1 MSLIVMRHG
10 ETLFNKM
17 GVLAG
22 WTNVPLSNL
31 GKQQVFR
38 TIPVLK
44 SVNIQ
49 KIFTSDQQR
58 SIETANIIKKELQKD
73 IPIISSE
80 ALKERHYGILT
91 GKPKSELNNLYS
103 PQTVQSWRRGYYDR
117 PPYGENLH
125 DVKMRVSNFY
135 EANII
140 HCFDNQ
146 QNILVV
152 SHSNTLRALFV
163 HLKLK
168 DENTIEKFDINNC
181 QIIKIDWKNCKFS
194 YLMV

>member
-10 ETLFNKM
+10 ETLFNRM

-22 WTNVPLSNL
+22 WTDVPLSNL
-31 GKQQVFR
+31 GKQQVYR
-38 TIPVLK
+38 AVTVLNNK
-44 SVNIQ
+44 NIQ

-58 SIETANIIKKELQKD
+58 TIETADIIKKQLR
-73 IPIISSE
+73 INSISISSE
-80 ALKERHYGILT
+80 ALRERHYGILT
-91 GKPKSELNNLYS
+91 GKSTSELDDLYS
-103 PQTVQSWRRGYYDR
+103 PKIVQSWRRGYYDR

-125 DVKMRVSNFY
+125 DVNMRISKY
-135 EANII
+135 YKDNIQPCLY
-140 HCFDNQ
+140 HQ
-146 QNILVV
+146 QNVLIV

-168 DENTIEKFDINNC
+168 DEYSIENFDIKNC
-181 QIIKIDWKNCKFS
+181 QMIDIDWKNCKFS

>member
-10 ETLFNKM
+10 ETMFNKL

-31 GKQQVFR
+31 GKQQVIR
-38 TIPVLK
+38 TVPILK
-44 SVNIQ
+44 NLDIQ
-49 KIFTSDQQR
+49 NIFTSDQQR
-58 SIETANIIKKELQKD
+58 SIKTANIIQKELKKN
-73 IPIISSE
+73 IPIVEST
-80 ALKERHYGILT
+80 ALKERHYGILS
-91 GKPKSELNNLYS
+91 GKLKSELNLLYS
-103 PQTVQSWRRGYYDR
+103 PPVVQSWRRGYYDR

-125 DVKMRVSNFY
+125 DVRIRVAGFY
-135 EANII
+135 DEEIKP
-140 HCFDNQ
+140 CLQNQ
-146 QNILVV
+146 QNVLVI

-168 DENTIEKFDINNC
+168 DEKSIENFDILNC
-181 QIIKIDWKNCKFS
+181 QVINIDWKNCKFS

>member
-10 ETLFNKM
+10 ETMFNKM

-31 GKQQVFR
+31 GKQQVIR

-44 SVNIQ
+44 NLKIQ

-58 SIETANIIKKELQKD
+58 SIETAYIIQKEIKQHF
-73 IPIISSE
+73 PIIQSA
-80 ALKERHYGILT
+80 ALKERHYGILS
-91 GKPKSELNNLYS
+91 GKLKSELNLLYS
-103 PQTVQSWRRGYYDR
+103 FPVVQSWRRGYYDR

-125 DVKMRVSNFY
+125 DVKIRVSNYY
-135 EANII
+135 ESQIEPCLKN
-140 HCFDNQ
+140 NQ
-146 QNILVV
+146 NVLVV

-163 HLKLK
+163 YLKLK
-168 DENTIEKFDINNC
+168 DEKSIETFDIKNC
-181 QIIKIDWKNCKFS
+181 QIMNIDWKNCKFS

>member
-22 WTNVPLSNL
+22 WTNVFMSNL
-31 GKQQVFR
+31 GKQQVIR

-44 SVNIQ
+44 TANIQ
-49 KIFTSDQQR
+49 KIFTSDQHR
-58 SIETANIIKKELQKD
+58 TIETANIIKKEIKQK

-91 GKPKSELNNLYS
+91 GKSKIELNNRYS

-117 PPYGENLH
+117 PPYGENLD
-125 DVKMRVSNFY
+125 DVKMRVSCYY
-135 EANII
+135 EANIKP
-140 HCFDNQ
+140 CLDNQ
-146 QNILVV
+146 QNILLV

-168 DENTIEKFDINNC
+168 DEKTIHNFDIKNC
-181 QIIKIDWKNCKFS
+181 QIIHIDWKNCEFS

>member
-1 MSLIVMRHG
+1 
-10 ETLFNKM
+10 M

-22 WTNVPLSNL
+22 WTNVALSNL
-31 GKQQVFR
+31 GKQQVIR

-44 SVNIQ
+44 SLNIQ

-58 SIETANIIKKELQKD
+58 AIETAKIIKKELQKD
-73 IPIISSE
+73 DPIISSE
-80 ALKERHYGILT
+80 TLKERHYGILT
-91 GKPKSELNNLYS
+91 GKSKSELNNLYS
-103 PQTVQSWRRGYYDR
+103 PHTVQSWRRGYYDR

-125 DVKMRVSNFY
+125 DVKMRVSCFY
-135 EANII
+135 EANIK
-140 HCFDNQ
+140 HCLNNQ

-168 DENTIEKFDINNC
+168 DEKTIESFDIKNC

>member
-22 WTNVPLSNL
+22 WTNVALSNL
-31 GKQQVFR
+31 GKQQVIR

-58 SIETANIIKKELQKD
+58 TIETANIIKKELQKNN
-73 IPIISSE
+73 PIVSSE

-91 GKPKSELNNLYS
+91 GKSKSELNNLYS

-117 PPYGENLH
+117 PPYGENLE
-125 DVKMRVSNFY
+125 DVKMRVSNY
-135 EANII
+135 YQANIKP
-140 HCFDNQ
+140 CLENQ

-168 DENTIEKFDINNC
+168 DEKTIENFDIKNC
-181 QIIKIDWKNCKFS
+181 QIIHIDWKNCKFS